1 MTSGQPTNLHSEIL
15 RGGSFAPLFSF
26 LCRSHSFF
34 LFFLLFLSSFA
45 CFFLLFD
52 VPPSHLFPPFLSFFF
67 PLLSLFLSLFLSFP
81 FPLFLLLFSFCFLL
95 GVGFGAAWQRRFLC
109 FLLLSV
115 SCFCFLCFQLSLSLW
130 PLFSASASGSSISSP
145 LFILSSISS
154 VHGSVLTLAA
164 MAFSCRHWVR
174 VMVRLSMW

>member
-1 MTSGQPTNLHSEIL
+1 MSWLGWLKLKVKRCSRAAPNPTPRRKLSL
-15 RGGSFAPLFSF
+15 FLFS
-26 LCRSHSFF
+26 
-34 LFFLLFLSSFA
+34 
-45 CFFLLFD
+45 
-52 VPPSHLFPPFLSFFF
+52 
-67 PLLSLFLSLFLSFP
+67 LLSLSLFLFLSLFLSFSFFS
-81 FPLFLLLFSFCFLL
+81 FPSFLTSFLFLLSPWGWVRRCLAASLSLLSFAFCFL
-95 GVGFGAAWQRRFLC
+95 
-109 FLLLSV
+109 LLLSV
-115 SCFCFLCFQLSLSLW
+115 SAFFAFFCFLCFQLSLSLW

>member
-1 MTSGQPTNLHSEIL
+1 MGWLGWLELKVKRCSRAAPNPTPRRKLS
-15 RGGSFAPLFSF
+15 LFSSF
-26 LCRSHSFF
+26 PSFPSFPLSLSFF
-34 LFFLLFLSSFA
+34 SPSLSLSPSFPLSVLLFL
-45 CFFLLFD
+45 
-52 VPPSHLFPPFLSFFF
+52 
-67 PLLSLFLSLFLSFP
+67 
-81 FPLFLLLFSFCFLL
+81 SFCFLL

-109 FLLLSV
+109 FQFPV

-130 PLFSASASGSSISSP
+130 SLFSVSASGSSISSP

-174 VMVRLSMW
+174 VMARLSMW

>member
-1 MTSGQPTNLHSEIL
+1 MSWLGWLELKVKRCSRAAPNPTP
-15 RGGSFAPLFSF
+15 R
-26 LCRSHSFF
+26 RK
-34 LFFLLFLSSFA
+34 
-45 CFFLLFD
+45 
-52 VPPSHLFPPFLSFFF
+52 
-67 PLLSLFLSLFLSFP
+67 LSLFLFSLLFFPFFSFPSFP
-81 FPLFLLLFSFCFLL
+81 FPSFPSFPLSVLLLSFCFLL

-109 FLLLSV
+109 FLFPAFV
-115 SCFCFLCFQLSLSLW
+115 CFAFSFRILCFQLLLSFC

>member
-1 MTSGQPTNLHSEIL
+1 MSWLGWLKLKVKRCSRAAPNPTP
-15 RGGSFAPLFSF
+15 R
-26 LCRSHSFF
+26 RK
-34 LFFLLFLSSFA
+34 
-45 CFFLLFD
+45 
-52 VPPSHLFPPFLSFFF
+52 
-67 PLLSLFLSLFLSFP
+67 LSLFLFSPSFSFSFSFSFPFPFFLFLFLFLSFP
-81 FPLFLLLFSFCFLL
+81 SFLTSFLFLLSPWGWVRRCL
-95 GVGFGAAWQRRFLC
+95 AASLS
-109 FLLLSV
+109 LLSV

-174 VMVRLSMW
+174 VMVRLSIW

>member
-1 MTSGQPTNLHSEIL
+1 MQPSCTEPNPKAQAFPV
-15 RGGSFAPLFSF
+15 SFPF
-26 LCRSHSFF
+26 L
-34 LFFLLFLSSFA
+34 FLLFFS
-45 CFFLLFD
+45 
-52 VPPSHLFPPFLSFFF
+52 F
-67 PLLSLFLSLFLSFP
+67 PLPLSLSLSLSLLSFP
-81 FPLFLLLFSFCFLL
+81 LFFLLFSFCFLL

-109 FLLLSV
+109 FLLPSV

>member
-1 MTSGQPTNLHSEIL
+1 MQPSCTEPNPKTQAFPV
-15 RGGSFAPLFSF
+15 SF
-26 LCRSHSFF
+26 SHSLRFF
-34 LFFLLFLSSFA
+34 
-45 CFFLLFD
+45 
-52 VPPSHLFPPFLSFFF
+52 FLSFFF

-81 FPLFLLLFSFCFLL
+81 SFLTSFLFLLSPWGWVRRCLAASLSLLSFAFFAFFCFL
-95 GVGFGAAWQRRFLC
+95 FPAFAFSFR
-109 FLLLSV
+109 
-115 SCFCFLCFQLSLSLW
+115 FLCFQLSLSLW

>member
-1 MTSGQPTNLHSEIL
+1 MSDEVRKKRKEGRKEGKKGEKEKEKEKEKEEEEKKRKEKKEKERERNRESL
-15 RGGSFAPLFSF
+15 R
-26 LCRSHSFF
+26 
-34 LFFLLFLSSFA
+34 
-45 CFFLLFD
+45 
-52 VPPSHLFPPFLSFFF
+52 
-67 PLLSLFLSLFLSFP
+67 
-81 FPLFLLLFSFCFLL
+81 L

-109 FLLLSV
+109 FLLPSV

-174 VMVRLSMW
+174 VMVRLSIW

>member
-1 MTSGQPTNLHSEIL
+1 MQPSCTEPNPKTQAFPV
-15 RGGSFAPLFSF
+15 SF
-26 LCRSHSFF
+26 SHSLRFF
-34 LFFLLFLSSFA
+34 
-45 CFFLLFD
+45 
-52 VPPSHLFPPFLSFFF
+52 FLSFFF
-67 PLLSLFLSLFLSFP
+67 PLLSLFLFLFLSFSFFSFP

-95 GVGFGAAWQRRFLC
+95 GVGFGAAWQRRFLCFLCFLC

-174 VMVRLSMW
+174 VMVRLSIW

>member
-1 MTSGQPTNLHSEIL
+1 M
-15 RGGSFAPLFSF
+15 GGSSLRLSGAAELHRTQPQGASFPCFFPFLFFFPSLSF
-26 LCRSHSFF
+26 P
-34 LFFLLFLSSFA
+34 LFFLLL
-45 CFFLLFD
+45 
-52 VPPSHLFPPFLSFFF
+52 
-67 PLLSLFLSLFLSFP
+67 
-81 FPLFLLLFSFCFLL
+81 SFCFLL

-145 LFILSSISS
+145 LFIFSSISS

>member
-1 MTSGQPTNLHSEIL
+1 MGGLGWLKLKLRLSGAAELHRTQPQ
-15 RGGSFAPLFSF
+15 GASFPFPSLSF
-26 LCRSHSFF
+26 P
-34 LFFLLFLSSFA
+34 LFFLLL
-45 CFFLLFD
+45 
-52 VPPSHLFPPFLSFFF
+52 
-67 PLLSLFLSLFLSFP
+67 
-81 FPLFLLLFSFCFLL
+81 SFCFLL

-109 FLLLSV
+109 FQFPAFAFFAFFAFS
-115 SCFCFLCFQLSLSLW
+115 FRFLCFQLSLSLW

-174 VMVRLSMW
+174 VMVRLSIW

>member
-1 MTSGQPTNLHSEIL
+1 MGL
-15 RGGSFAPLFSF
+15 GGSSLRLSGAAELHRTQPQGASFPCFFFPFFSFFPLFF
-26 LCRSHSFF
+26 FPPLF
-34 LFFLLFLSSFA
+34 LFPILFLSI
-45 CFFLLFD
+45 
-52 VPPSHLFPPFLSFFF
+52 SFFF
-67 PLLSLFLSLFLSFP
+67 SFFSSFLPSFL
-81 FPLFLLLFSFCFLL
+81 FCFLL

-109 FLLLSV
+109 F
-115 SCFCFLCFQLSLSLW
+115 QLSLSLC

-145 LFILSSISS
+145 LFIFSSISS

>member
-1 MTSGQPTNLHSEIL
+1 M
-15 RGGSFAPLFSF
+15 GGSSLRLSGAAELHRTQPQGASFPCFFFPFSSF
-26 LCRSHSFF
+26 FPFF
-34 LFFLLFLSSFA
+34 LFFFPFPFPFPSLSFPL
-45 CFFLLFD
+45 FFLL
-52 VPPSHLFPPFLSFFF
+52 L
-67 PLLSLFLSLFLSFP
+67 
-81 FPLFLLLFSFCFLL
+81 SFCFLL

-109 FLLLSV
+109 FQFPAFAFS
-115 SCFCFLCFQLSLSLW
+115 FRFLCFQLSLSLC

-145 LFILSSISS
+145 LFIFSSISS

>member
-1 MTSGQPTNLHSEIL
+1 MQPSCTEPNPKTQAFPV
-15 RGGSFAPLFSF
+15 SF
-26 LCRSHSFF
+26 SHSLRFF
-34 LFFLLFLSSFA
+34 
-45 CFFLLFD
+45 
-52 VPPSHLFPPFLSFFF
+52 FLSFFF
-67 PLLSLFLSLFLSFP
+67 PLLSLFLFLFLSFSFFSFP

-109 FLLLSV
+109 FLCFLCFLLLSLLSFAFCFLLLLSV
-115 SCFCFLCFQLSLSLW
+115 SAFFAFSFRFLCFQLSLSLW

-174 VMVRLSMW
+174 VMVRLSIW

>member
-1 MTSGQPTNLHSEIL
+1 MISLSGAAELHRTQPQ
-15 RGGSFAPLFSF
+15 GASFPCFFFPFFSF
-26 LCRSHSFF
+26 FP
-34 LFFLLFLSSFA
+34 LFFLLL
-45 CFFLLFD
+45 
-52 VPPSHLFPPFLSFFF
+52 
-67 PLLSLFLSLFLSFP
+67 
-81 FPLFLLLFSFCFLL
+81 SFCFLL
-95 GVGFGAAWQRRFLC
+95 GVGFGAAWQRRFLCFLCFLC

-115 SCFCFLCFQLSLSLW
+115 SCFCFLCFQLSLSLC
-130 PLFSASASGSSISSP
+130 PLFSASASGISISSP

>member
-1 MTSGQPTNLHSEIL
+1 MQPSCTEPNPKTQAFPV
-15 RGGSFAPLFSF
+15 SF
-26 LCRSHSFF
+26 SHSLRFF
-34 LFFLLFLSSFA
+34 
-45 CFFLLFD
+45 
-52 VPPSHLFPPFLSFFF
+52 FLSFFF
-67 PLLSLFLSLFLSFP
+67 PLLSLSLFLSLFLSFP
-81 FPLFLLLFSFCFLL
+81 SFLTSFLFLLSPWGWVRRCL
-95 GVGFGAAWQRRFLC
+95 AASLS
-109 FLLLSV
+109 LLSV

>member
-1 MTSGQPTNLHSEIL
+1 MSWLGWLKLKVKRCSRAAPNPTPRRKLSL
-15 RGGSFAPLFSF
+15 FLFS
-26 LCRSHSFF
+26 
-34 LFFLLFLSSFA
+34 
-45 CFFLLFD
+45 
-52 VPPSHLFPPFLSFFF
+52 
-67 PLLSLFLSLFLSFP
+67 LLSLSLFLFLSLFLSFSFFS
-81 FPLFLLLFSFCFLL
+81 FPSFLTSFLFLLSPWGWVRRCL
-95 GVGFGAAWQRRFLC
+95 AASLS
-109 FLLLSV
+109 LLSV
-115 SCFCFLCFQLSLSLW
+115 SAFFAFSFRFLCFQLSLSLW